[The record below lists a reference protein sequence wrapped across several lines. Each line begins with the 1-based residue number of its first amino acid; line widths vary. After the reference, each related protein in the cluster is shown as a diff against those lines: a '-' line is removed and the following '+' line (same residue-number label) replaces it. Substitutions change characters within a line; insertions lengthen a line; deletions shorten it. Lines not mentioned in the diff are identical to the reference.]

1 VIDFKRYF
9 INWLVWFDIGVNVL
23 TGGSPYMTLSERAWA
38 HQWRKTIAVL
48 DWLFG
53 AGHCKYSTEGDES
66 QYEVI
71 K

>member
-1 VIDFKRYF
+1 MIDVKQYIKNQVIA
-9 INWLVWFDIGVNVL
+9 LDIMVNAA

-53 AGHCKYSTEGDES
+53 ADHCKYSTEGDES